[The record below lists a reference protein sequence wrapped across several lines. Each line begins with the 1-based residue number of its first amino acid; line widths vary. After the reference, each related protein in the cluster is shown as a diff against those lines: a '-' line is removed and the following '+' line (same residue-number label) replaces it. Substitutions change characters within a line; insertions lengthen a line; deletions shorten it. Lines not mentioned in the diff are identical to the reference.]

1 MGRMDTLKSA
11 DVIIADFPGVTG
23 IKRRP
28 AVVISTADYHT
39 TVGDVILGAV
49 TTYLTIAT
57 MPTDH
62 LIADWTGAGL
72 RRPSVFRSFLV
83 TLPQSKVLAVIGSL
97 SSADWQKVQA
107 CIRKAIT
114 V

>member
-1 MGRMDTLKSA
+1 MGCMDTLKSA

-23 IKRRP
+23 VKRRP
-28 AVVISTADYHT
+28 ALVVSTPDYHT

-49 TTYLTIAT
+49 TTNLTIAT
-57 MPTDH
+57 TPTDH
-62 LIADWTGAGL
+62 LIADWIEAGL
-72 RRPSVFRSFLV
+72 RRPSAFRSFLV

-97 SSADWQKVQA
+97 SSSDWQKVQA
-107 CIRKAIT
+107 CIRKAIS

>member
-1 MGRMDTLKSA
+1 MGCMDPLKFA

-28 AVVISTADYHT
+28 AVVITTADYHT

-49 TTYLTIAT
+49 TTNLTIAT
-57 MPTDH
+57 TPTDH
-62 LIADWTGAGL
+62 AIADWTEAGL
-72 RRPSVFRSFLV
+72 RRPSAFRSFLV

>member
-1 MGRMDTLKSA
+1 MGCMDPLKFA
-11 DVIIADFPGVTG
+11 DVIIADFPGVIG

-39 TVGDVILGAV
+39 TVGAVILGVV
-49 TTYLTIAT
+49 TTNLTIAT
-57 MPTDH
+57 TPTDH
-62 LIADWTGAGL
+62 AIANWTEAGL
-72 RRPSVFRSFLV
+72 RRPSAFRSFLV

-97 SSADWQKVQA
+97 SSADWQNVQA